1 MLCIRLLINSNEQ
14 YQKSIIY
21 CANSYQ
27 EYKMLLSKSDYMLF
41 LRHPAW
47 LWLKKNDPSKLIPIS
62 TSVQQKM
69 NTGYE
74 FEKHA
79 EQLFSAAIKIGFA
92 DIDEYNTMLT
102 RTSEAWLG
110 GVKCVI
116 QGKYQFGEIT
126 CITDILED
134 GGNGHI
140 LTEIKSSS
148 SPKPEHELDL
158 AFQKVVLEGAGYKVH
173 KCRVAHVNSGYVR
186 EGEIDANKLV
196 AFTDVTE
203 NVEKLL
209 EKTKSDIDAALAVVR
224 AKNIPDIDPSLTASN
239 NFQEWLDIR
248 KTFEP
253 HLDTDS
259 IYHLPKI
266 SSGVAKKLTKNNIF
280 RIGDIKDAS
289 LLSHGTAK
297 YWKARDLGDRY
308 IDITQV
314 RNFLNVINYPIYYLD
329 YETSS
334 NAAPL
339 WNHTSPYQQV
349 PFQYSL
355 HIKRHQNAALEHFD
369 YLHKAKDNPM
379 DSLLEN
385 LRKNIG
391 DSGSVIVWNKS
402 FEMARNNEMAKYA
415 PKYADFLSNI
425 NSRVIDLM
433 DPFKENMI
441 TDPAFKGSNS
451 IKDVLPVMVPDYS
464 YNDLQIKDGGT
475 AASEWKAVTLQ
486 DGPNKEKVY
495 ADLKKYCERDTEAMV
510 KTHEVIKEEIDQNV

>member
-1 MLCIRLLINSNEQ
+1 
-14 YQKSIIY
+14 
-21 CANSYQ
+21 
-27 EYKMLLSKSDYMLF
+27 MLLSKSDYMLF

-47 LWLKKNDPSKLIPIS
+47 LWLKKNDPSKLIPIT
-62 TSVQQKM
+62 TSVQQRM

-79 EQLFSAAIKIGFA
+79 EQLFLAAIKIGFA
-92 DIDEYNTMLT
+92 DIDEYNTMLS
-102 RTSEAWLG
+102 RTSAAWLG
-110 GVKCVI
+110 GAKCVI

-126 CITDILED
+126 CITDILEND
-134 GGNGHI
+134 GYGYI

-158 AFQKVVLEGAGYKVH
+158 AFQKVVLEGAGYEVH

-209 EKTKSDIDAALAVVR
+209 EKTKSNIDGALAVVR

-248 KTFEP
+248 KTLEP

-266 SSGVAKKLTKNNIF
+266 GSGVAKKLTKNNIF

-308 IDITQV
+308 IDTSQV

-339 WNHTSPYQQV
+339 WNQTSPYQQV

-355 HIKRHQNAALEHFD
+355 HIKRHQNATLEHFD

-402 FEMARNNEMAKYA
+402 FEMDRNNEMAKYA

-464 YNDLQIKDGGT
+464 YNDLEIKDGGT
-475 AASEWKAVTLQ
+475 AASDWKAVTLQ
-486 DGPNKEKVY
+486 DGLNKEKVY
-495 ADLKKYCERDTEAMV
+495 GDLIKYCERDTEAMV
-510 KTHEVIKEEIDQNV
+510 KIHEVIKEEIDQNV

>member
-1 MLCIRLLINSNEQ
+1 
-14 YQKSIIY
+14 
-21 CANSYQ
+21 
-27 EYKMLLSKSDYMLF
+27 MLLSKSDYMLF

-110 GVKCVI
+110 GAKCVI

-134 GGNGHI
+134 GGSGHI

-402 FEMARNNEMAKYA
+402 FEMDRNNEMAKYA
-415 PKYADFLSNI
+415 PEYADFLSNI

-486 DGPNKEKVY
+486 DGPNKEEVY
-495 ADLKKYCERDTEAMV
+495 ADLIKYCERDTEAMV
-510 KTHEVIKEEIDQNV
+510 LIHQELIRMGQDEISR